1 MEKTYLTDIPQ
12 EISEYGFCKTLVV
25 RYEVINIKHIFT
37 EIFVRKTIDI
47 QKYLKR
53 LNLSLFEYLEYMTN
67 IQRKIHYF
75 DREYKADINEVVKNN
90 RDKFFPTI
98 ELYKGLNNL
107 IILDFDGVC
116 TEYQF
121 NKNLY
126 PLCIERENT
135 AICTANPTVNNEWF
149 IKNNLE
155 LPKHIYNCK
164 GKEKKIK
171 ALLHLNQKYDNI
183 FYIDNEEEY
192 LEFAWIFG
200 IKTFIYK
207 DKQIKQFSLNS
218 K

>member
-1 MEKTYLTDIPQ
+1 MNYLTNIP
-12 EISEYGFCKTLVV
+12 EEAKDNGLCKVLIV
-25 RYEVINIKHIFT
+25 RYEMINIKHIFT

-47 QKYLKR
+47 EKYLKY
-53 LNLSLFEYLEYMTN
+53 LGWTLFDYIEYMTN

-75 DREYKADINEVVKNN
+75 SREYINDLDEIVKNN
-90 RDKFFPTI
+90 RDHFFPTI
-98 ELYKGLNNL
+98 ELYKGLNNC

-126 PLCIERENT
+126 PLCIEREKT
-135 AICTANPTVNNEWF
+135 FICSANPNVSDAWF

-155 LPKHIYNCK
+155 LPSHIYNCK

-171 ALLHLNQKYDNI
+171 ALIHLNQKYDNI
-183 FYIDNEEEY
+183 FYVDNEEEY

-207 DKQIKQFSLNS
+207 NKQIKQFSLNS